1 MYVLKSP
8 YVELPNE
15 FELLE
20 DAYYAC
26 MDLLKQRNSIK
37 FISIYHYDDNK
48 TKLEI
53 INTFVKPGYQAC
65 TFTMFKHMDYYNGI
79 SDYFILHKD
88 GHDTYFIKPKKL

>member
-15 FELLE
+15 FESLE

-26 MDLLKQRNSIK
+26 QDLLKQRNAIK
-37 FISIYHYDDNK
+37 FISIFYSDDKK
-48 TKLEI
+48 TKLDL
-53 INTFVKPGYQAC
+53 INTFVKPGYQPC
-65 TFTMFKHMDYYNGI
+65 TFNMFKHMDNFNGI

-88 GHDTYFIKPKKL
+88 GHDTYYIKPKKF